1 MTPQLTKIA
10 ECLSESHAREIKLA
24 RCLAESLKR
33 IQTLESA
40 SKTKDTKAK
49 AAELRFNAAM
59 RKLSEH
65 YAKRSA
71 ETEELIRQMEEA
83 IKVDFP
89 AQIAALKAE
98 FATPAA
104 QAAAPQSFNPRGAYE
119 PGEKYKPFDYVSSN
133 GSSYIALVENP
144 TQPPSKKSKQW
155 MLVAARGA
163 GGGVDSGGGVTG
175 LGTAAYRDVGQAAGN
190 VLELSAAGKATLGGG
205 VVNGELQI
213 WNQDEGGYVKL
224 YPFASQIKLENAN
237 GGFLLLDNGNFGGT
251 FNFAYNTTY
260 RDYDFPNASGTL
272 ALLSQVGDR
281 YLTSSTTSNT
291 VSNGAKTFII
301 GTGLAYSP
309 TQDITIVF
317 DAAHHMHAEVTSYNS
332 TTGVLVVDVNH
343 NTGSGTY
350 AVWTVNVGGIGAG
363 AIPSGGTTGQVLAKV
378 SNANYDDAWVTPT
391 VATTTTAGTV
401 PGIGTADTATTN
413 ALTVADYLLVPPAI
427 MAWERVTAAVTGS
440 GTSEG
445 NSGIYYGVGTGVT
458 ASSTSRVDSNTSSGD
473 PWYFGN
479 YNTGTFGATDR
490 YIINGIF
497 LRISSTSTGVWRFGI
512 GKTHAGAVGQWT
524 EAGFGFVCKN
534 LRLWSFTHNGTT
546 YTENDTGVDIPSGE
560 IPMQF
565 CILRNSTA
573 HLFYLNRTL
582 VATHTATGY
591 ANGRFI
597 RIEAENGANSA
608 AQRMRISPVTLRFL

>member
-1 MTPQLTKIA
+1 
-10 ECLSESHAREIKLA
+10 
-24 RCLAESLKR
+24 
-33 IQTLESA
+33 
-40 SKTKDTKAK
+40 
-49 AAELRFNAAM
+49 
-59 RKLSEH
+59 
-65 YAKRSA
+65 
-71 ETEELIRQMEEA
+71 
-83 IKVDFP
+83 
-89 AQIAALKAE
+89 
-98 FATPAA
+98 
-104 QAAAPQSFNPRGAYE
+104 
-119 PGEKYKPFDYVSSN
+119 
-133 GSSYIALVENP
+133 
-144 TQPPSKKSKQW
+144 
-155 MLVAARGA
+155 
-163 GGGVDSGGGVTG
+163 
-175 LGTAAYRDVGQAAGN
+175 
-190 VLELSAAGKATLGGG
+190 VLELSGPGAVTIDSVNATDLGASNALTIGVTEFVSGGAGSVTGPA
-205 VVNGELQI
+205 V
-213 WNQDEGGYVKL
+213 
-224 YPFASQIKLENAN
+224 
-237 GGFLLLDNGNFGGT
+237 
-251 FNFAYNTTY
+251 
-260 RDYDFPNASGTL
+260 SGTL

-291 VSNGAKTFII
+291 ISNGAKTFTV
-301 GTGLAYSP
+301 GTGLAYTP

-317 DAAHHMHAEVTSYNS
+317 NASNHMHASVTSYNS
-332 TTGVLVVDVNH
+332 ATGALVVDVNH
-343 NTGSGTY
+343 NTGTGTY

-363 AIPSGGTTGQVLAKV
+363 AIPSGGTTGQVLAKL
-378 SNANYDDAWVTPT
+378 SNTNYDDAWVTPT
-391 VATTTTAGTV
+391 AATTTTAGTV

-479 YNTGTFGATDR
+479 YNAGNFGATDR

-497 LRISSTSTGVWRFGI
+497 LRMSNTSTGVWRFGI

-560 IPMQF
+560 IQMQF
-565 CILRNSTA
+565 CILRTSTA